1 MMSSIPFLVIG
12 IIIGAVLGYVGAV
25 AQRGS
30 TIQQNA
36 DQITAL
42 RAEVAQWQARTQS
55 AEAAAARENAIVAA
69 LSPIRTQ
76 LEQMGVRV
84 ETMERQR
91 ADQHNAL
98 AEQLRADAQ
107 REAAQ
112 RGELSEQLRATAQRE
127 TDLAQ
132 MTASLEGAL
141 RSRSA
146 RGTWGEVELARILE
160 VSGMMPHVDFSEQ
173 RSIGA
178 VVQERDGRETY
189 AVSSGNRRSRPDVT
203 IHLPGEGFLALDA
216 KAPMDSYLRACAVVG
231 AGEDAERERREH
243 FAGHAKALR
252 AHIDALAK
260 RDYARALGKSPALVV
275 LFVPSEAA
283 LSAALHADPALLE
296 HGFSQGV
303 ALSSPVTLLALART
317 CASAWAHTAINDQAD
332 EIIVLGRRLY
342 ERMANVAQHL
352 DKLGKALEKSVK
364 TYNDTVASMES
375 RLLVTVRSVSSLT
388 ENSTKTLS
396 VSAVSADGAQVRTLS
411 APELTS
417 GDGDGQ

>member
-1 MMSSIPFLVIG
+1 MMSSTLFLVIG
-12 IIIGAVLGYVGAV
+12 IIIGAALGYFGAV
-25 AQRGS
+25 AQRGA

-36 DQITAL
+36 DQIATL

-55 AEAAAARENAIVAA
+55 AEAAAARENAIVTA

-98 AEQLRADAQ
+98 ANQLRSDAQ
-107 REAAQ
+107 REASQ
-112 RGELSEQLRATAQRE
+112 HGELSEQLRAAAQRE
-127 TDLAQ
+127 TELVR
-132 MTASLEGAL
+132 MTASLESAL

-178 VVQERDGRETY
+178 IVQERDGRAAD
-189 AVSSGNRRSRPDVT
+189 AVSSDDRRSRPDVT
-203 IHLPGEGFLALDA
+203 VHLPGEGFLALDA

-231 AGEDAERERREH
+231 AGEDAERERHEQ
-243 FAGHAKALR
+243 FAKHAKALR
-252 AHIDALAK
+252 THINALAK
-260 RDYARALGKSPALVV
+260 RDYASALGKSPELVV

-283 LSAALHADPALLE
+283 LSAALHEDPALLE
-296 HGFSQGV
+296 HSFSQGV

-332 EIIVLGRRLY
+332 EIVTLGRTLY
-342 ERMANVAQHL
+342 ERMAKVAQHL
-352 DKLGKALEKSVK
+352 DRLGKALQKSVK
-364 TYNDTVASMES
+364 AYNDTVASMES

-388 ENSTKTLS
+388 ENSTKKLD
-396 VSAVSADGAQVRTLS
+396 VSAVNADDAQVRTLS
-411 APELTS
+411 APELTR
-417 GDGDGQ
+417 GDDDGQ

>member
-98 AEQLRADAQ
+98 AEQLRADAQREAAQ

-283 LSAALHADPALLE
+283 LSAALHADPTLLE
-296 HGFSQGV
+296 HGFPR
-303 ALSSPVTLLALART
+303 ALPFPHPSPFLR
-317 CASAWAHTAINDQAD
+317 
-332 EIIVLGRRLY
+332 
-342 ERMANVAQHL
+342 
-352 DKLGKALEKSVK
+352 
-364 TYNDTVASMES
+364 
-375 RLLVTVRSVSSLT
+375 
-388 ENSTKTLS
+388 
-396 VSAVSADGAQVRTLS
+396 
-411 APELTS
+411 
-417 GDGDGQ
+417 

>member
-1 MMSSIPFLVIG
+1 MMSSILFLVIG

-30 TIQQNA
+30 TNQQNA

-55 AEAAAARENAIVAA
+55 AEAAAMRENAIVAA

-107 REAAQ
+107 RGAAQ
-112 RGELSEQLRATAQRE
+112 HGKLSEQLRTAAQRE
-127 TDLAQ
+127 TELAQ

-146 RGTWGEVELARILE
+146 RGTWGEVELVRILE

-178 VVQERDGRETY
+178 VVQKRDGRETY
-189 AVSSGNRRSRPDVT
+189 AVSSNDRSSRPDVT

-216 KAPMDSYLRACAVVG
+216 KVPMDSYLRACAVTG
-231 AGEDAERERREH
+231 TGEDAERERRAH
-243 FAGHAKALR
+243 FTGHAKALR
-252 AHIDALAK
+252 AHINALAK

-283 LSAALHADPALLE
+283 LSAALHADPTLLE

-317 CASAWAHTAINDQAD
+317 CASAWAHTAINDQAE
-332 EIIVLGRRLY
+332 EIIALGRTLY
-342 ERMANVAQHL
+342 ERMAKVAQHL
-352 DKLGKALEKSVK
+352 DRLGKALEKSVK

-388 ENSTKTLS
+388 ENSTKTLG
-396 VSAVSADGAQVRTLS
+396 VSAVSADDAQVRTLS

-417 GDGDGQ
+417 GDGHGQ

>member
-42 RAEVAQWQARTQS
+42 RTEVAQWQARTQS

-76 LEQMGVRV
+76 IEQMGVRV
-84 ETMERQR
+84 EPLERQ
-91 ADQHNAL
+91 
-98 AEQLRADAQ
+98 RADAQ

-112 RGELSEQLRATAQRE
+112 RGELSEQLRTAAQRE
-127 TDLAQ
+127 TELAR

-189 AVSSGNRRSRPDVT
+189 AVSSDNRRSRPDVT

-216 KAPMDSYLRACAVVG
+216 KAPMDSYLRACAVAG
-231 AGEDAERERREH
+231 AGADAERERRTH
-243 FAGHAKALR
+243 FADHAKALR
-252 AHIDALAK
+252 AHINALAK

-283 LSAALHADPALLE
+283 LSAALHTDPTLLE

-303 ALSSPVTLLALART
+303 ALSSPVTLLALTRT

-332 EIIVLGRRLY
+332 EIIVLGRTLY
-342 ERMANVAQHL
+342 ERMAKVAQHL
-352 DKLGKALEKSVK
+352 DRLGKALEKSVK
-364 TYNDTVASMES
+364 TYNDTVASVES

-388 ENSTKTLS
+388 ENSAKALD

-417 GDGDGQ
+417 GDDDGQ

>member
-42 RAEVAQWQARTQS
+42 RTEVAQWQARTQS

-76 LEQMGVRV
+76 IEQMGVRV

-91 ADQHNAL
+91 ANQHNAL

-112 RGELSEQLRATAQRE
+112 RGELSEQLRTAAQRE
-127 TDLAQ
+127 TELAR

-189 AVSSGNRRSRPDVT
+189 AVSSDNRRSRPDVT

-216 KAPMDSYLRACAVVG
+216 KAPMDSYLRACAVAG
-231 AGEDAERERREH
+231 AGADAERERRTH
-243 FAGHAKALR
+243 FADHAKALR
-252 AHIDALAK
+252 AHINALAK

-283 LSAALHADPALLE
+283 LSAALHTDPTLLE

-303 ALSSPVTLLALART
+303 ALSSPVTLLALTRT

-332 EIIVLGRRLY
+332 EIIVLGRTLY
-342 ERMANVAQHL
+342 ERMAKVAQHL
-352 DKLGKALEKSVK
+352 DRLGKALEKSVK
-364 TYNDTVASMES
+364 TYNDTVASVES

-388 ENSTKTLS
+388 ENSAKALD

-417 GDGDGQ
+417 GDDDGQ

>member
-1 MMSSIPFLVIG
+1 
-12 IIIGAVLGYVGAV
+12 
-25 AQRGS
+25 
-30 TIQQNA
+30 
-36 DQITAL
+36 
-42 RAEVAQWQARTQS
+42 
-55 AEAAAARENAIVAA
+55 
-69 LSPIRTQ
+69 
-76 LEQMGVRV
+76 
-84 ETMERQR
+84 
-91 ADQHNAL
+91 
-98 AEQLRADAQ
+98 
-107 REAAQ
+107 
-112 RGELSEQLRATAQRE
+112 
-127 TDLAQ
+127 

-283 LSAALHADPALLE
+283 LSAALHADPTLLE